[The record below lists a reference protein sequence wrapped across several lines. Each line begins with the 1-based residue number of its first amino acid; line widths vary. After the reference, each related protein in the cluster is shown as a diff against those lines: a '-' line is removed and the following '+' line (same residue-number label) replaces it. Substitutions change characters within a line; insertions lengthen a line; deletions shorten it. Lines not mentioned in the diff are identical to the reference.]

1 MIATLTFLGAWML
14 LNAVANVRYPGKET
28 RLWYLVP
35 SLDIVVLLGVFA
47 ALGALRRRVPL
58 WVHGA
63 LTLALFLVR
72 LLRIGD
78 GVSTRFMHRPF
89 SLYVNLSLLPEV
101 PRLLWDTVP
110 LGTLVLGTVGVVVGV
125 VLVLGLSFL
134 ALQTLEKALTER
146 TNVGILAGV
155 TLVLLAASFVPRAR
169 ADERYTG
176 AFASSGVA
184 RMVNEGTALWQ
195 ARGYRERIEHTVADV
210 RARLA
215 HQPTNLARLRGADVL
230 LFIVESYGEG
240 ALADP
245 ALARRV
251 RPELEAMA
259 SELTGAGYT
268 AASSV
273 LDSPTFGGGSWLAH
287 AALNTGVRTEN
298 QLEYEL
304 VAVHHPITLGDF
316 FRDAGYRTV
325 LVQPA
330 NVRGP
335 DKRQYLT
342 FDASYFGA
350 AFDYRGP
357 SFGWGTMP
365 DQYVIDF
372 VDRREL
378 SQRAPAGPRFVEYAL
393 ITSHAPWTRQA
404 SVVRDWSAVGDG
416 SIFAGLPIKEHDTSW
431 SHLEGASGA
440 YADALVYDL
449 EVLRRYLADRVK
461 DDTLVIILG
470 DHQPPGGVTGE
481 SSGHGVLVHVL
492 SRKRAMVEPFV
503 ARGYT
508 SGMVPATSGA
518 RRGLETF
525 LFSFLRDFSEDLR
538 QTSAVGGPT
547 P

>member
-1 MIATLTFLGAWML
+1 
-14 LNAVANVRYPGKET
+14 VANVRYPGKET

-35 SLDIVVLLGVFA
+35 SLDIVVLLGAFA
-47 ALGALRRRVPL
+47 VLGTLRRRVPL
-58 WVHGA
+58 WVHAA
-63 LTLALFLVR
+63 LTVTLFLVR

-78 GVSTRFMHRPF
+78 GVSTRFLHRPF
-89 SLYVNLSLLPEV
+89 SLYVNLSLLPEL
-101 PRLLWDTVP
+101 PRLLGETVALP
-110 LGTLVLGTVGVVVGV
+110 TLVLGSVGVMLGV
-125 VLVLGLSFL
+125 VLVLALSML
-134 ALQTLEKALTER
+134 ALRTLEKSLTEPAHVR
-146 TNVGILAGV
+146 ILAGV
-155 TLVLLAASFVPRAR
+155 TLALVAASFVPRSHP
-169 ADERYTG
+169 DERYTG
-176 AFASSGVA
+176 AFASSGMA
-184 RMVNEGTALWQ
+184 RLVGEGAALWKS
-195 ARGYRERIEHTVADV
+195 RGYRERVEHEIAGV
-210 RARLA
+210 RERLA
-215 HQPTNLARLRGADVL
+215 RQPTNLARLGGADVL

-240 ALADP
+240 ALSDP
-245 ALARRV
+245 PLAHRI
-251 RPELEAMA
+251 RPELAAMETELA
-259 SELTGAGYT
+259 SAGYT

-304 VAVHHPITLGDF
+304 MVVHHPLTLGDF
-316 FRDAGYRTV
+316 FRNAGYRTV

-330 NVRGP
+330 NVRGIG
-335 DKRQYLT
+335 KRQYLR

-350 AFDYRGP
+350 AFEYRGP

-378 SQRAPAGPRFVEYAL
+378 AARTPSGPRFVEYAL

-404 SVVRDWSAVGDG
+404 SVVRDWSEVGDG
-416 SIFAGLPIKEHDTSW
+416 RVFAGLPIREHDTAW
-431 SHLEGASGA
+431 SHLEGAAGA

-470 DHQPPGGVTGE
+470 DHQPPGGVTGQ
-481 SSGHGVLVHVL
+481 SDGHGVPVHVL
-492 SRKRAMVEPFV
+492 SRKRSLVEPFV

-508 SGMVPATSGA
+508 SGLLPATSGG
-518 RRGLETF
+518 RLGLETF

-538 QTSAVGGPT
+538 QTSVVGRPT